1 MEWIEDQSNTTSDP
15 LKNLYTL
22 AKLLASLNKEGLD
35 TELIKIGFQQLN
47 TMQDD
52 ETSKLKADV
61 LSIKQNIEKHK
72 S

>member
-22 AKLLASLNKEGLD
+22 AKLLASLSKEGLD